1 MFPNSAGSAGLASVP
16 MVSLRDTRAARE
28 VEEHH
33 GLGGPKQ
40 ISLRG
45 SQLLGKVPST
55 TGCGE
60 LKAPEAFL
68 S

>member
-1 MFPNSAGSAGLASVP
+1 MAPNSAQLVRLASVP

-33 GLGGPKQ
+33 GLGGPKL

-45 SQLLGKVPST
+45 AKLFGKVPST